1 MNSYKMTKLMII
13 NYKKLSCPYQKSLK
27 NTLERELVEDKL
39 GNYQIYQRFSSAKW
53 PGFERRLTV

>member
-1 MNSYKMTKLMII
+1 MII
-13 NYKKLSCPYQKSLK
+13 TYKKLICPYQKSMK
-27 NTLERELVEDKL
+27 NTLERELLEDKL